1 MTEKEKTTE
10 SGGFLMKKRQKE
22 RGREPELGGFC
33 SCVLHCAAC
42 GLRLCSRMVIGTS
55 SSNSH

>member
-22 RGREPELGGFC
+22 AESQNLGD
-33 SCVLHCAAC
+33 SVLA
-42 GLRLCSRMVIGTS
+42 S
-55 SSNSH
+55 STAQPVA